1 MQRKRRVS
9 RLFAVCVALTFV
21 LAVALS
27 AQAQTVTTLAKFN
40 GTNGWEPFG
49 PVVQATDGNFYG
61 TTALGGNGF
70 GNVYRMTPS
79 GKVTSIYSFCSEANC
94 ADGQT
99 PETAPIL
106 GSDGNLYGITLTGGK
121 GTSGDGSGV
130 FYKMTLQGKITIL
143 WVFCSS
149 NSCTDGLN
157 PTGVILASDGNF
169 YGTTNYGGTAGY
181 GTIFRISPTGTYKVL
196 YSFCSQANC
205 TDGAY
210 VGFPPIQGRDGNF
223 YGVTDGGGNEGGG
236 VLYELTASG
245 TYKVLYNFCATG
257 SCPGGSIPNTI
268 VQDSKGNFF
277 GTTLSGG
284 SLIAGTAFEYT
295 ATGTYKVLHNFSS
308 GLGEAQSLTL
318 ASDGNLYGLTGGGSP
333 QDGGDGVGSSFEITP
348 SGKFTSLYTF
358 CDCGNPT
365 NGYNPEGTLFQGTDG
380 NFYGT
385 TMFGGTS
392 GEDFGTVFKLSEG
405 LAPLVETVP
414 VAGKVGQSVII
425 LGNALKGSTSVT
437 FNGKAATFTVVSST
451 EIKATVPSGA
461 TTGTVSVVTPTG
473 TLKSN
478 PQFVVTK

>member
-1 MQRKRRVS
+1 MQRKEHVS
-9 RLFAVCVALTFV
+9 PVIVTSLTLMFALSLAVCAK
-21 LAVALS
+21 
-27 AQAQTVTTLAKFN
+27 AQTVTTLAKFN
-40 GTNGWEPFG
+40 GTNEWQPFG

-61 TTALGGNGF
+61 TTAFGGLGY

-79 GKVTSIYSFCSEANC
+79 GKITSIYSFCSQPNC
-94 ADGQT
+94 ADGET
-99 PETAPIL
+99 PITAPIL
-106 GSDGNLYGITLTGGK
+106 GSDGNLYGVTWNGGK
-121 GTSGDGSGV
+121 GISGAEAGA
-130 FYKMTLQGKITIL
+130 FYKLTLNGKITIL
-143 WVFCSS
+143 RSFCSS
-149 NSCTDGLN
+149 DGCTDGST

-181 GTIFRISPTGTYKVL
+181 GTIFSISPSGAYKVL

-205 TDGAY
+205 VDGAY

-223 YGVTDGGGNEGGG
+223 YGVTDGGGTESGG
-236 VLYELTASG
+236 VLYKLTASG
-245 TYKVLYNFCATG
+245 TYQVLHNFCLNG
-257 SCPGGSIPNTI
+257 SCLEGSIPNNL
-268 VQDSKGNFF
+268 VQDAKGNFF
-277 GTTLSGG
+277 GTTLGGG
-284 SLIAGTAFEYT
+284 SLLAGTGFEYT
-295 ATGTYKVLHNFSS
+295 ATGTYKVVHNFSS
-308 GLGEAQSLTL
+308 GVGEAQSLTL

-333 QDGGDGVGSSFEITP
+333 FDGGDGVGSIFEITP
-348 SGKFTSLYTF
+348 AGKFTSLYTF

-392 GEDFGTVFKLSEG
+392 GQNFGTVFKLSEG

-414 VAGKVGQSVII
+414 VAGNVGQSVII

-437 FNGKAATFTVVSST
+437 FNGKAASFTVVSNS

-473 TLKSN
+473 TLNSN